1 MHLRLQLISTYLSL
15 KRIHLSLSGQPSLMK
30 PSKLPLM
37 GCDYSPH
44 RATPDLTGP
53 HRSRTGPE
61 MTDYFT
67 STTVTSRIKA

>member
-1 MHLRLQLISTYLSL
+1 MGVAGFGVTFNRT
-15 KRIHLSLSGQPSLMK
+15 GQHGTAPDHTGPVL
-30 PSKLPLM
+30 

-44 RATPDLTGP
+44 RAAPGNTVPHRTHTGP
-53 HRSRTGPE
+53 HRARTETE

>member
-1 MHLRLQLISTYLSL
+1 MQHCSGGVT
-15 KRIHLSLSGQPSLMK
+15 IHRTG
-30 PSKLPLM
+30 
-37 GCDYSPH
+37 PH

-53 HRSRTGPE
+53 TPDRTGPE